1 MLTIC
6 FYYVLGCDGPPG
18 LAQPP
23 HHPGRT
29 AQVGTITI
37 ITMTIT
43 TTITMTITM
52 TITIIIITII
62 TITLAAQVMCA
73 IDNTISFMS

>member
-1 MLTIC
+1 MLIIC
-6 FYYVLGCDGPPG
+6 VQYVLGSDGPAG

-23 HHPGRT
+23 HHPGRA

-43 TTITMTITM
+43 
-52 TITIIIITII
+52 ITIIIIII
-62 TITLAAQVMCA
+62 IPITLAAQVMCA
-73 IDNTISFMS
+73 IDNTISFIS